1 MAGRNFKVTAH
12 RSDGWW
18 ALEVTGDD
26 LSYPAYT
33 QTRRLD
39 QAEAMARDLLALH
52 CNIGADEVGKLEIVP
67 VLGAALSEEVS
78 RTRQVREEA
87 EKVRADATSQT
98 RRAAQHL
105 REQGM
110 AQRDI
115 SVLLGVSHQ
124 AVSQLLAS

>member
-52 CNIGADEVGKLEIVP
+52 FNIGADEVGKLEIVP

-87 EKVRADATSQT
+87 EKVRADATFHT
-98 RRAAQHL
+98 RRTAQHL

-110 AQRDI
+110 ALRDI

>member
-12 RSDGWW
+12 RSGGWW

-26 LSYPAYT
+26 LRYPAYT

-52 CNIGADEVGKLEIVP
+52 FNIGADEVGMVEIVP
-67 VLGAALSEEVS
+67 VLDAALAEEVS
-78 RTRQVREEA
+78 RTRRAREEA
-87 EKVRADATSQT
+87 DKVRADATSQT
-98 RRAAQHL
+98 RSTAQRL